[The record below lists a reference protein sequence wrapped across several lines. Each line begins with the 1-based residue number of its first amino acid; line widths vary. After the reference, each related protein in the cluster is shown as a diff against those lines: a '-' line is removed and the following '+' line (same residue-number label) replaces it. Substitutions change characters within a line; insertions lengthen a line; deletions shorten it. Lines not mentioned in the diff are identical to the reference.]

1 MHRSNKMEIFQYLR
15 YFFFF
20 SFEENSFIQRRYKM
34 FGLIFSIQIFGN
46 CEIEGAKYRSRAKYD
61 IFLMGWW
68 IFFVV
73 DEQANAYAENSFIAG
88 RMARDERASFDSRE
102 ISGQRDGAGIAGCTG
117 NRK

>member
-1 MHRSNKMEIFQYLR
+1 
-15 YFFFF
+15 
-20 SFEENSFIQRRYKM
+20 M
-34 FGLIFSIQIFGN
+34 FGLIFSIQIFRN